1 MGEHPPATSAPQ
13 PQAPP
18 RPARAQN
25 QRGTPH
31 AVPKRSDRAI
41 YVDYRPPRLLD
52 MHRKSFDEFYAVDWS
67 GAQTAYGHKLQVA
80 QCVEHAANEAP
91 PQLRL
96 RNPRDTRLATTSHRR
111 THQAIWTRTDILNFV
126 IGLTQ
131 RGAAAAPVLVGFD
144 FSFAP
149 PRAEPAHDESSAAA
163 HSQPACKAAIEYWPG
178 LGAHTARDLWACVD
192 ATVDDADLGAAS
204 FITKHWPDQFYRG
217 RASGDKHRFAR
228 WRTCERHF
236 NAGGGG
242 KAATIFDAMGAA
254 QVAKASFA
262 GMRMLHHLSQHPA
275 IAIWP
280 FMPIT
285 AAHRVVVVEI
295 YCRAFLKLAGGN
307 GQKLRTRAQLTAALA
322 QLGAPRLPR
331 HATLAPLTDDKTDA
345 LVAAAGLRT
354 IANIP
359 AYWQPP
365 GLTPDIA
372 TTEGWTFGVG
382 AVEVDRQAK

>member
-1 MGEHPPATSAPQ
+1 MPTNTVQRHAAIAPSATM
-13 PQAPP
+13 
-18 RPARAQN
+18 
-25 QRGTPH
+25 H
-31 AVPKRSDRAI
+31 
-41 YVDYRPPRLLD
+41 YR
-52 MHRKSFDEFYAVDWS
+52 EFIAVDWS
-67 GAQTAYGHKLQVA
+67 GARTSYGHKLQVA
-80 QCVEHAANEAP
+80 YCDATQQPERLLLVPAVEEVPALPAAHLRLQRHPPPSPARRHATWTRAAILRYVQHLAQTTEREAP
-91 PQLRL
+91 
-96 RNPRDTRLATTSHRR
+96 
-111 THQAIWTRTDILNFV
+111 I
-126 IGLTQ
+126 
-131 RGAAAAPVLVGFD
+131 LVGFD

-149 PRAEPAHDESSAAA
+149 PRAEPSCDEAAGAIHSAG
-163 HSQPACKAAIEYWPG
+163 QPAVVRAYWPG
-178 LGAHTARDLWACVD
+178 LGAHTARDLWARVD

-228 WRTCERHF
+228 WRTCERLF
-236 NAGGGG
+236 NASGGG

-307 GQKLRTRAQLTAALA
+307 GQKLRTRAQLAAALA

-359 AYWQPP
+359 AYWQPT

-382 AVEVDRQAK
+382 VHRTAES